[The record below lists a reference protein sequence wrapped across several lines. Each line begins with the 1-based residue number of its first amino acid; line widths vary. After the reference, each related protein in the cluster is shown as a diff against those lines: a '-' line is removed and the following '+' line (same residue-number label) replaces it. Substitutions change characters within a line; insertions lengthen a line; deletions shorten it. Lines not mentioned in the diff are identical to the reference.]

1 MLKPAIDRPS
11 RKPRAAIVAKNVAVD
26 YLEKAGG
33 RAPKNGQVVETKGKS
48 SWGIDP
54 RSTEPKAVS
63 ILPQKQLVFKYLR
76 FNEMRPTC

>member
-11 RKPRAAIVAKNVAVD
+11 RKPRTAIVVKNVAVD

-33 RAPKNGQVVETKGKS
+33 RAPKNGQVIETKGKS
-48 SWGIDP
+48 SWGIHP

-63 ILPQKQLVFKYLR
+63 GLGEKWPVFKNLR
-76 FNEMRPTC
+76 FYEMAPAC